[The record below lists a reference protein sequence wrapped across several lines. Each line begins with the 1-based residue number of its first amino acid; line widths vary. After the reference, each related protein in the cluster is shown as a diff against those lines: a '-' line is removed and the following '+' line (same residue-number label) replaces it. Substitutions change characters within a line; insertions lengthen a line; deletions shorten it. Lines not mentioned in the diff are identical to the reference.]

1 MTSWEP
7 SASLTTLQQ
16 RASIIRTVREFFY
29 ERQVLEV
36 DTPTLSHATVTDP
49 FIDSFHTI
57 HQGKPYFL
65 QTSPEYAMKRL
76 LAAHGKAIYQI
87 SKAFRVEENGSL
99 HNPEF
104 SLLEWYRPQ
113 WHYHALIKEVDELFQ
128 ATLNTP
134 PADIITYHD
143 CFQQHLQINPHSCD
157 IKQLANLTHHHIP
170 TVTIKD
176 LSRDDHLNLL
186 LTHLIEPQLG
196 NTRPV
201 FIIDYPASQAAL
213 ATIRQGTPAVA
224 ERFELYY
231 QGVEL
236 ANGFQELQDKEE
248 QLARFHQDQQIRQ
261 QLNKPIPEID
271 TLFLNAL
278 KSGLPSCA
286 GVALGLDRLILF
298 ASQKKSV
305 QEVMSFSWDNA

>member
-7 SASLTTLQQ
+7 SASLSTLQQ
-16 RASIIRTVREFFY
+16 RASIIRTVREFFF

-49 FIDSFHTI
+49 FIDSFHTM

-128 ATLNTP
+128 ATLNTA
-134 PADIITYHD
+134 PADTVTYHD
-143 CFQQHLQINPHSCD
+143 CFQQHLQINPHTCD
-157 IKQLANLTHHHIP
+157 TKQLANLTHQHIP
-170 TVTIKD
+170 TVTTKD

-196 NTRPV
+196 NTRP
-201 FIIDYPASQAAL
+201 
-213 ATIRQGTPAVA
+213 
-224 ERFELYY
+224 
-231 QGVEL
+231 
-236 ANGFQELQDKEE
+236 
-248 QLARFHQDQQIRQ
+248 
-261 QLNKPIPEID
+261 
-271 TLFLNAL
+271 
-278 KSGLPSCA
+278 
-286 GVALGLDRLILF
+286 
-298 ASQKKSV
+298 
-305 QEVMSFSWDNA
+305 